1 MSRSEEDL
9 KQIVAVIYYR
19 LGIIKEK
26 PDQLDQIW
34 ADLMRSNDYDQ
45 QARKISQDLA
55 KKFERAFACM
65 LGLHDSKTGEH
76 KDNLVKLWRSSFD
89 IILAKKNYLT
99 REEEEDIKRIISEV
113 VNDVFKQKSPELF
126 PVVNNRQSGLDD
138 TDKILEQIRVENTN
152 QSANKSNNFSVET
165 PSINQEISPPTIIVV
180 NNELTEKYKSQSIY
194 PDSQKLLPAP
204 IPPLQIQPQPQRDMA
219 PVADNL
225 EQQVKSTPLDN
236 NIYSPSN
243 PENQQPSPQEVNLNT
258 GIKWNYLPVPEGLD
272 KHDEFYCKE
281 SKSTDGLKLIGAR
294 VRGKGHKHQGTNCDD
309 WFDFSVS
316 GNWTIIA
323 VSDGAGS
330 KNFSRVGAKASCEA
344 AVKYLSQKLKNFIIQ
359 ERDTKKYFSADLN
372 RDKNWIFPGKDI
384 ESVQNFLHEAVQFAY
399 NAVAQAATERSK
411 QTEYYKILNK
421 DLEVSD
427 FSATLLLAVHTIVK
441 AGGTNYNLVLTS
453 QVGDGIL
460 AAVSCEGSLELL
472 GKPDSGPYSGQTEF
486 LTSKNKRQKENLLQ
500 KTFVFAGH
508 LKALMVM
515 TDGVADDYFPND
527 PNMLELY
534 GDLVL
539 NHVIQITKPNETDI
553 TQHLMKT
560 QLGSIG
566 GVREAKDKFQSKI
579 VRVIDPTQKN
589 EPSVARIYSVADY
602 AKELGKSVHEV
613 VASSA
618 LLAGG
623 ILNEQMCNE
632 CYKMQPEERLQ
643 LWLDSYYKK
652 GSFDDR
658 TLVILYRE
666 EG

>member
-1 MSRSEEDL
+1 MSRSEEDV
-9 KQIVAVIYYR
+9 KQIVAVISYK

-26 PDQLDQIW
+26 PDQLDEIW

-76 KDNLVKLWRSSFD
+76 KDNLVQLWLSSFD
-89 IILAKKNYLT
+89 VILAPKKCLT
-99 REEEEDIKRIISEV
+99 KEEEEDVKRIISEV
-113 VNDVFKQKSPELF
+113 INDVFEQKKPELF
-126 PVVNNRQSGLDD
+126 PVVKNRQFCLDD
-138 TDKILEQIRVENTN
+138 TDKILEQFKAENIN
-152 QSANKSNNFSVET
+152 QSVNE
-165 PSINQEISPPTIIVV
+165 IN
-180 NNELTEKYKSQSIY
+180 IY
-194 PDSQKLLPAP
+194 PVEM
-204 IPPLQIQPQPQRDMA
+204 PLQPQKDMA

-243 PENQQPSPQEVNLNT
+243 LENQQPSSQEVHLNT

-272 KHDEFYCKE
+272 KHDEFYCKQG
-281 SKSTDGLKLIGAR
+281 KSTDGLKLIGAR

-309 WFDFSVS
+309 WFEFSVS

-359 ERDTKKYFSADLN
+359 ERNTKKHFSADLN
-372 RDKNWIFPGKDI
+372 RNKNWIFPAKDI
-384 ESVQNFLHEAVQFAY
+384 ESVQNFLHEAVQLAY
-399 NAVAQAATERSK
+399 NAVEQAATERGK
-411 QTEYYKILNK
+411 QTEYYKIMNK

-427 FSATLLLAVHTIVK
+427 FSATLLLAVYTIVK

-539 NHVIQITKPNETDI
+539 NHVIKITKPNEADI

-566 GVREAKDKFQSKI
+566 GVREAKHKFQSEI

-589 EPSVARIYSVADY
+589 ELSVVRIYSVADY
-602 AKELGKSVHEV
+602 AKELGKSVAEV

-623 ILNEQMCNE
+623 ILKEQMCNE
-632 CYKMQPEERLQ
+632 CHKMQPEEKLQ